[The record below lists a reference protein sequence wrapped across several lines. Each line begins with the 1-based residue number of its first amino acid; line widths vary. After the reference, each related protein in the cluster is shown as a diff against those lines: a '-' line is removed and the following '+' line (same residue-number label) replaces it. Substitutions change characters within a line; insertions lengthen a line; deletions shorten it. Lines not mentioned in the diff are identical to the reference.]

1 MKKLKKIEKNNL
13 KILDLGTGSGCLLIS
28 IILEIKRKNIYYV
41 ATDKCERAL
50 KAAEKNAKKFG
61 IEKNINFIQSDWV
74 SNIREKFDLIVSNP
88 PYIKKGHIKNLC
100 ESVKSFDPY
109 LSLNGGKC
117 GLEAYKIIAKHSKK
131 FLKSKGLVCMEIGYD
146 QKKEVKRIFK
156 MNDFRIIEELKD
168 LNKKDRLNN
177 NVQPPPG
184 SKNNENDDF
193 TSDGIEAL
201 KPFEPSLNKE
211 NSQSS

>member
-1 MKKLKKIEKNNL
+1 MKKLKKIKKNNL

-41 ATDKCERAL
+41 AADKCVKAL
-50 KAAEKNAKKFG
+50 EVAEKNAKKFG
-61 IEKNINFIQSDWV
+61 IEKKINFIQSDWF

-88 PYIKKGHIKNLC
+88 PYIKKGLIKDLC

-131 FLKSKGLVCMEIGYD
+131 FLKSKGLVCTEIGYD
-146 QKKEVKRIFK
+146 QKKDVKKIFK
-156 MNDFRIIEELKD
+156 MNDFRIIE
-168 LNKKDRLNN
+168 NSRISIKKT
-177 NVQPPPG
+177 
-184 SKNNENDDF
+184 EF
-193 TSDGIEAL
+193 
-201 KPFEPSLNKE
+201 
-211 NSQSS
+211 